1 MSDATQKLDRRDIL
15 RGLGAAG
22 ALAGLAPLYPRAAAA
37 ADKLVVGVIYVG
49 PRDDYGY
56 NQAQAQ
62 AAAAI
67 KKMPGV
73 SVVEQEKVP
82 ETTDVQKTMGSMIE
96 QDGATLLF
104 PTSFG
109 YFDPHILRMAEKYP
123 KVRFAH
129 CGGLGRRKHPKCLR
143 FGYTTSASTER
154 HRRASTSRRSSASS
168 RPSPSPGAAVINA
181 FTWAPAASI
190 PRSPP

>member
-1 MSDATQKLDRRDIL
+1 MTPGGNLSEQGAGMKELVGRLDRR
-15 RGLGAAG
+15 GLLLALAGAG
-22 ALAGLAPLYPRAAAA
+22 ALGACAAATRAFA

-62 AAAAI
+62 AAAAL
-67 KKMPGV
+67 KKMPGIT
-73 SVVEQEKVP
+73 VVEQEEVP

-123 KVRFAH
+123 KVR
-129 CGGLGRRKHPKCLR
+129 
-143 FGYTTSASTER
+143 
-154 HRRASTSRRSSASS
+154 
-168 RPSPSPGAAVINA
+168 
-181 FTWAPAASI
+181 
-190 PRSPP
+190 

>member
-1 MSDATQKLDRRDIL
+1 MGAIDRRQVL
-15 RGLGAAG
+15 KALGAAG
-22 ALAGLAPLYPRAAAA
+22 IAGALGARSARAS
-37 ADKLVVGVIYVG
+37 DKLVVGVIYVG

-82 ETTDVQKTMGSMIE
+82 ETTDVQKTMGSMVE

-109 YFDPHILRMAEKYP
+109 YFDPHILKMAEKYP
-123 KVRFAH
+123 K
-129 CGGLGRRKHPKCLR
+129 
-143 FGYTTSASTER
+143 
-154 HRRASTSRRSSASS
+154 
-168 RPSPSPGAAVINA
+168 
-181 FTWAPAASI
+181 
-190 PRSPP
+190 

>member
-1 MSDATQKLDRRDIL
+1 MIDLIGRREVL
-15 RGLGAAG
+15 KRLGVAG
-22 ALAGLAPLYPRAAAA
+22 ALGALAPYGARSAHA
-37 ADKLVVGVIYVG
+37 ADKLIVGVIYVG

-62 AAAAI
+62 AAAAM

-73 SVVEQEKVP
+73 SVIEQEKVP

-109 YFDPHILRMAEKYP
+109 YFDPHRVKLAEKYS
-123 KVRFAH
+123 RTQHAH
-129 CGGLGRRKHPKCLR
+129 CG
-143 FGYTTSASTER
+143 
-154 HRRASTSRRSSASS
+154 
-168 RPSPSPGAAVINA
+168 
-181 FTWAPAASI
+181 
-190 PRSPP
+190 